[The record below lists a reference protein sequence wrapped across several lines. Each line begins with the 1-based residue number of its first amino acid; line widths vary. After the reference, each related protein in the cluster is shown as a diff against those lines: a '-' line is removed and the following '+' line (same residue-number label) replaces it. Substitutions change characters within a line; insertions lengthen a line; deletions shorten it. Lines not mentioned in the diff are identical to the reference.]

1 MVIKI
6 MINEKMKKFIIALP
20 ESLVKQLDKL
30 AKKDSRSR
38 NNLIMKVLLEYLSK
52 N

>member
-1 MVIKI
+1 MN
-6 MINEKMKKFIIALP
+6 NEMLKKFIIALP
-20 ESLVKQLDKL
+20 ESIVKQLDKL

>member
-1 MVIKI
+1 MN
-6 MINEKMKKFIIALP
+6 NEKMKKFIITLP
-20 ESLVKQLDKL
+20 ESIVKQLDKL

-38 NNLIMKVLLEYLSK
+38 NNLIMKIILDYLAK

>member
-1 MVIKI
+1 MN
-6 MINEKMKKFIIALP
+6 NEKMKKFIITLP
-20 ESLVKQLDKL
+20 ESVVKQLDKL

>member
-1 MVIKI
+1 
-6 MINEKMKKFIIALP
+6 MKKFIITLP

>member
-1 MVIKI
+1 MN
-6 MINEKMKKFIIALP
+6 NEKMKKFIITLP
-20 ESLVKQLDKL
+20 ESIVKQLDKL

-38 NNLIMKVLLEYLSK
+38 NNLIMKIILEYLAK

>member
-1 MVIKI
+1 MKN
-6 MINEKMKKFIIALP
+6 MNNEKMKKFIITLP

-38 NNLIMKVLLEYLSK
+38 NNLIMKV
-52 N
+52 